1 MRDEATR
8 APPCRKRFVALF
20 KMARRSRQLEL
31 PPAATWGGA
40 RRGAGRPPSKGRRRA
55 VPHRARPEHDGHHP
69 VHVTLR
75 AARGIVSLRAA
86 RSFVALCTTIAAAS
100 NAEFRI
106 VQFSIQ
112 ADHLHIIVEARDK
125 RTLWRGL
132 AGFKIRAARALNRA
146 LDRAGR
152 VWDGK
157 YHARALRTPRE
168 TRTGLLYVLQN
179 WKKHLKGARG
189 IDGRSSGP
197 WFEGWSSAPIRPA
210 LPSPVARPQT
220 WLASRGWHERGGGA
234 LRPDERPAASAPRW
248 RVPGACRDAV
258 LPVPSPEEVSRG

>member
-1 MRDEATR
+1 
-8 APPCRKRFVALF
+8 
-20 KMARRSRQLEL
+20 MAGQSRQLEL
-31 PPAATWGGA
+31 PSAPTWGGS
-40 RRGAGRPPSKGRRRA
+40 RRGAGRPLSKGRRRA
-55 VPHRARPEHDGHHP
+55 VPHRARPEHDHHHP

-86 RSFVALCTTIAAAS
+86 RLFAALCTTIAAAS

-146 LDRAGR
+146 LDRVGR

-168 TRTGLLYVLQN
+168 TRAALLYVLQN
-179 WKKHLKGARG
+179 WKKHFRGARG

-197 WFEGWSSAPIRPA
+197 WFEGWASAPIPPT
-210 LPSPVARPQT
+210 LTNPVARPQT
-220 WLASRGWHERGGGA
+220 WLASRGWRERGGGA
-234 LRPDERPAASAPRW
+234 LRPDERPAASARLPRVN
-248 RVPGACRDAV
+248 RVSLDEGGPSVNAV
-258 LPVPSPEEVSRG
+258 HLDRRPARRQQAAGGDG